1 MMLSEH
7 LQIPADQIR
16 VGEGDT
22 AVTPYDPGCFSSRTT
37 YVIGHA
43 ALECAQALLEK
54 LKDAAAELYGAERSA
69 LTVEDGA
76 VVDESTQRR
85 WSYAQVAQESHR
97 QLQREIFASCQYQ
110 NTSNPGV
117 TGAHFAQVEVDVY
130 TGNVRV
136 LDYLAVHDIGKALNP
151 EICRA
156 QVQGAVT
163 MGAGAALSEQVSVDK
178 RGRATSSLGKYHVLN
193 APQAPR
199 ARVEFIED
207 GGTQGPYGC
216 KSIGEVCHV
225 PVAAAIVGAV
235 NEALGAELDAVPL
248 NQDAVCRWVE
258 EHQQEVFA

>member
-1 MMLSEH
+1 M
-7 LQIPADQIR
+7 
-16 VGEGDT
+16 
-22 AVTPYDPGCFSSRTT
+22 
-37 YVIGHA
+37 
-43 ALECAQALLEK
+43 
-54 LKDAAAELYGAERSA
+54 
-69 LTVEDGA
+69 
-76 VVDESTQRR
+76 
-85 WSYAQVAQESHR
+85 
-97 QLQREIFASCQYQ
+97 
-110 NTSNPGV
+110 
-117 TGAHFAQVEVDVY
+117 DVY